1 MEIQH
6 PAGDN
11 SILSVPWVESTG
23 RCGANNLPRLESYF
37 SILYQW
43 SVFVDNRSR
52 LLKISQFCSPTMTHI
67 TVNIEKSR
75 NSRCSS

>member
-11 SILSVPWVESTG
+11 GILPVPWVESTG

-37 SILYQW
+37 SISGRCLLTTGL
-43 SVFVDNRSR
+43 VFS
-52 LLKISQFCSPTMTHI
+52 
-67 TVNIEKSR
+67 KSH
-75 NSRCSS
+75 NFAVQE